1 MKTNKVLLGV
11 LGGVAV
17 GAIAGILFAPAKGT
31 KTRKRIM
38 KKGNDYTKDLKNKF
52 EDLYGTVVT
61 KYENVMEEAKELYI
75 ENILLLQKN
84 K

>member
-1 MKTNKVLLGV
+1 MKTSNIILGV

-38 KKGNDYTKDLKNKF
+38 KKGSKYTDDLKTKF
-52 EDLYGTVVT
+52 SDLYDGVNT
-61 KYENVMEEAKELYI
+61 KYENIVNDVKEFATDHQ
-75 ENILLLQKN
+75 QK
-84 K
+84 

>member
-1 MKTNKVLLGV
+1 MKTSNIILGV

-38 KKGNDYTKDLKNKF
+38 KKGNKYTDDLKTKF
-52 EDLYGTVVT
+52 SDLYDGVNT
-61 KYENVMEEAKELYI
+61 KYENIVNDVKEFATDHQ
-75 ENILLLQKN
+75 QK
-84 K
+84 

>member
-1 MKTNKVLLGV
+1 MKNSNVILGV

-38 KKGNDYTKDLKNKF
+38 KKGNDYTKNLKNKF
-52 EDLYGTVVT
+52 GKLYDEANA
-61 KYENVMEEAKELYI
+61 KYENIVKDAKEFATDH
-75 ENILLLQKN
+75 QGK
-84 K
+84 